1 MPTVNLSPVG
11 GAAAQFFDNAGNVLT
26 GGKIFTYAAGTT
38 TPEVTYTT
46 NSGVIAHTN
55 PIILDASGRVPS
67 GGEIWLTANI
77 NYKFVLKDSNDVL
90 IGTYDNIST
99 FASDATLVTYTPAS
113 ANAVQTTVARKLY
126 QTVSVFDFMTLAQQT
141 DVTAGT
147 MLLDVTTPIQNAI
160 NSLERG
166 VLTFPPGYYKTTSTI
181 DILNKND
188 QNDATQSD
196 FQISAYGAKIVS
208 TVSGSTPAL
217 YIHACKRLVIRG
229 LELSAAS
236 TTLTVQVQGLW
247 YSTIEDC
254 TFGNIQFSGL
264 GAVFDS
270 HYLNRFQSCFFNTVT
285 LRTGTNADRSEFNG
299 NIFDSCLIWF
309 GEYGIKKYGDHGL
322 EGLTF
327 INCDISYQTV
337 AILYVDEPTFGS
349 MNFIGCYFDSA
360 PGFPQDTKGIQL
372 DFNGAIW
379 NPNSANVSNFLVAT
393 ASASQSKSNGGVR
406 TGDRIPTSGYN
417 LISNG
422 DIRAGNAGFTT
433 FNTTTAITAGTGL
446 FGQYAKFTSSA
457 AFGNFSFPS
466 IAVPVSGVYTLTV
479 IGRAIT
485 PGGSATS
492 CNGVFGVVQL
502 ASDWTIG
509 SFSTFINQGSSVS
522 FTVTNAATGSFEYDI
537 AYVGL
542 TYGKSAPLYAPI
554 HPTADFYSPGTQ
566 QSGFTDL
573 TVNNLTL
580 NTAFVQAGIKTQVYS
595 KSYTAS
601 TSPTD
606 ILFINSSSGFP
617 VIEVD
622 VYFSDIS
629 FPDSVF
635 LQKLYIVGRGSGTAV
650 LSTAITQ
657 QDLIQSFNTG
667 GTQYLTWTTSVVSNQ
682 IMLTATAS
690 AATGGTG
697 TLTLTVRGFAFSGAV
712 VQ

>member
-147 MLLDVTTPIQNAI
+147 LLLDVTTPIQNAI

-166 VLTFPPGYYKTTSTI
+166 VLIFPPGYYKTTSTI
-181 DILNKND
+181 DILYKND
-188 QNDATQSD
+188 QNDATQSN
-196 FQISAYGAKIVS
+196 FEISAYGAKIDS
-208 TVSGSTPAL
+208 TVTGTTPAL
-217 YIHACKRLVIRG
+217 YIEGCKRLIIRG
-229 LELSAAS
+229 LEVTSPS
-236 TTLTVQVQGLW
+236 TLNVQVQGLW
-247 YSTIEDC
+247 NSSFEDC
-254 TFGNIQFSGL
+254 NFYNIEFTGL

-270 HYLNRFQSCFFNTVT
+270 HYNNKFSKCFFGTIT
-285 LRTGTNADRSEFNG
+285 LRTGTNAARSEFNL
-299 NIFDSCLIWF
+299 NIFDSCKIWF
-309 GEYGIKKYGDHGL
+309 GEYAIKKYGSHGI

-337 AILYVDEPTFGS
+337 AILYVDEPTSGNISFVS
-349 MNFIGCYFDSA
+349 AYFDSA
-360 PGFPQDTKGIQL
+360 PGFPYDTKGILL
-372 DFNGAIW
+372 DFSGSIM
-379 NPNSANVSNFLVAT
+379 NPNSANTESFLVET
-393 ASASQSKSNGGVR
+393 ASGIESKGDLGVR
-406 TGDRIPTSGYN
+406 VGNRIPTSGYN
-417 LISNG
+417 LINNG
-422 DIRAGNAGFTT
+422 DLRAGTSSVTSVNTATT
-433 FNTTTAITAGTGL
+433 VVSGTGL
-446 FGQYAKFTSSA
+446 FGQYLNSTTST
-457 AFGNFSFPS
+457 AFGFISFDSLP
-466 IAVPVSGVYTLTV
+466 VPVTGYYTLTV
-479 IGRAIT
+479 IGKSSSVGNVANQ
-485 PGGSATS
+485 
-492 CNGVFGVVQL
+492 CNGVFGVIEL
-502 ASDWTIG
+502 STDWTIS
-509 SFSTFINQGSSVS
+509 SFTTFITQGNSVS
-522 FTVTNAATGSFEYDI
+522 FRTTNGVGATMNVDY

-542 TYGKSAPLYAPI
+542 TYGRFAPIYAPI
-554 HPTADFYSPGTQ
+554 HPSADFYSPGTQ

-601 TSPTD
+601 TSPTN
-606 ILFINSSSGFP
+606 ILFINSSNGFP

-622 VYFSDIS
+622 VYFSDFS

-635 LQKLYIVGRGSGTAV
+635 LQKLYIVGRGSGTV
-650 LSTAITQ
+650 VSTIAITQ
-657 QDLIQSFNTG
+657 QDLVQSFNTG

-697 TLTLTVRGFAFSGAV
+697 TLTLTVRGYNFTGAV